1 MRFNISSKTLMSHL
15 SAVSKVVNSK
25 NTITILDN
33 FLFDLKGE
41 ELVITASDS
50 ETTLKTRIIV
60 NEAEGEGKFA
70 VNAKRLNE
78 LLKELP
84 EQGLK
89 FEIDDNNLEINI
101 YYMNGKFNFVGIN
114 GNEFPQ

>member
-89 FEIDDNNLEINI
+89 FEIDDNNLI
-101 YYMNGKFNFVGIN
+101 K
-114 GNEFPQ
+114 